1 LNKKLIALTT
11 LLCISIPTLTG
22 CASTLSSQDQSSHQS
37 MMGDE
42 ASGFSANDIMFAQ
55 MMIPHH
61 QQALDMSELAL
72 SIAQSPDVLELA
84 AQIKAEQDPEI
95 TLMRSWLTSAG
106 ASEDMG
112 HGSHGMG
119 GMLSEEEMAA
129 LLQASGPEFEKLF
142 LEGMI
147 LHHEGAIDMTQ
158 MIQDSKNPEVK
169 ALAESIVSSQQIQ
182 IDYMKTLL
190 AR

>member
-1 LNKKLIALTT
+1 
-11 LLCISIPTLTG
+11 
-22 CASTLSSQDQSSHQS
+22 
-37 MMGDE
+37 MGDE